1 MHYRYSWLLIA
12 AMVFFSCK
20 KDKDPFG
27 AGGPAT
33 PPVVTPPPASPA
45 ILLKEITVPGVAA
58 PYFFEY
64 DSLKRIKSV
73 IVASGIHL
81 YAVTYNNQRIAGI
94 RNNTMV
100 NKDSLQYVYDNA
112 GRVATVIYINEAGS
126 IFRRAFF
133 TYNGQQLLKIE
144 WEVNDGSSAII
155 ARVMEMIYHPDGNLL
170 EIRDNK
176 GPQWSIVPGD
186 YLTRFEKYDNKVNVD
201 GFALIH
207 DDIDHLLLLP
217 GVRWQKNNPA
227 RVTRRGA
234 GLNTIADYNYTYN
247 NVNAPL
253 SRSGT
258 VTITSGPNAGQS
270 FPTNTSYSYY

>member
-1 MHYRYSWLLIA
+1 MHYRYSWLLAA
-12 AMVFFSCK
+12 AMIFFSCK
-20 KDKDPFG
+20 KDKDPGSPG
-27 AGGPAT
+27 APAT
-33 PPVVTPPPASPA
+33 PPVVMPPVASAP
-45 ILLKEITVPGVAA
+45 LLREITVPGVAA

-64 DSLKRIKSV
+64 DAAKRIKSV
-73 IVASGIHL
+73 IVASGIRI
-81 YAVTYNNQRIAGI
+81 YAVSYSNQRIAGI

-100 NKDSLQYVYDNA
+100 NKDSLHYVYDNA

-133 TYNGQQLLKIE
+133 TYNGQQLVKIE
-144 WEVNDGSSAII
+144 WEVNNGGGATI
-155 ARVMEMIYHPDGNLL
+155 ARVMEMLYHPDGNLL

-176 GPQWSIVPGD
+176 GPQWSALPGD

-207 DDIDHLLLLP
+207 ENIDHLLLLP
-217 GVRWQKNNPA
+217 GVQWQKNNPA

-234 GLNTIADYNYTYN
+234 GLNTIADYTYTYN
-247 NVNAPL
+247 AANAPL

-258 VTITSGPNAGQS
+258 VTITSGQNAGQS
-270 FPTNTSYSYY
+270 FPTNTVYSYY